1 MPLSSAETPVLI
13 IPSNPSL
20 LLVKIFISNAPD
32 VIRGLNLRR
41 EPQLASAAASPK
53 LALYNTATAFYSLE
67 TSHIQGPFGVP
78 REA

>member
-20 LLVKIFISNAPD
+20 LLVKTFISNASD
-32 VIRGLNLRR
+32 VIRGLNFRR
-41 EPQLASAAASPK
+41 EPAARLRRREPEARPVQRSRLLLQPLDVSHPK
-53 LALYNTATAFYSLE
+53 PVRRS
-67 TSHIQGPFGVP
+67 

>member
-20 LLVKIFISNAPD
+20 LLVKTFISNASD
-32 VIRGLNLRR
+32 VIRGLNFRR
-41 EPQLASAAASPK
+41 EPQLASVAASPK
-53 LALYNTATAFYSLE
+53 LAQYNAVAFFYSLE